1 MNQNDQPLNPV
12 AEEAEAIKRIAGTRD
27 GALFHRYLR
36 RVLEGVFDI
45 ETDSALRTHNGR
57 RTLARDLMRLMAE
70 GLNVNGNDSSTD
82 APILTRPGGAVAV
95 TGARGARRRVPGTQP
110 EPGPAGG

>member
-27 GALFHRYLR
+27 GALLHRYLR
-36 RVLEGVFDI
+36 RVLEAVFDI
-45 ETDSALRTHNGR
+45 ELDSALRTHNGR

-70 GLNVNGNDSSTD
+70 GLNDDRSTSNE
-82 APILTRPGGAVAV
+82 PILTRPGGAVAV
-95 TGARGARRRVPGTQP
+95 TGARGARRRVPGTGP
-110 EPGPAGG
+110 EPGPDS